1 MADILYDK
9 IHTPLVTI
17 AVTVSLA
24 CTSTVIRAPMMFL
37 TSLGSDPLTS
47 SASLLR
53 FCTARQTGYTSINHT
68 PSDLEAS
75 FFSLFDFFHDV
86 IAREASGEILTPHHL
101 GHSKY
106 NLHEYIITTTII
118 FDDVILG

>member
-1 MADILYDK
+1 MADILYD
-9 IHTPLVTI
+9 IFHTPLVTI

-24 CTSTVIRAPMMFL
+24 CTSNVIRAPMIFL

-53 FCTARQTGYTSINHT
+53 FCTPRQTAYTSINHT

-86 IAREASGEILTPHHL
+86 ITREASGEILTPHHL
-101 GHSKY
+101 RHSKY
-106 NLHEYIITTTII
+106 NLYKYIMTTAI